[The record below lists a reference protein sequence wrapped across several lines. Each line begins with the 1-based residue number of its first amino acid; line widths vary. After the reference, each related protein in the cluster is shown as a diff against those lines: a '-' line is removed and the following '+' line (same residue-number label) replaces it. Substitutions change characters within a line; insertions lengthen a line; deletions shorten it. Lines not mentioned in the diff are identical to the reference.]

1 MIDELTPVFVKIDEY
16 KEVLDILD
24 VIKSKIEG
32 AQNTL
37 AEINQLKD
45 EEDRELASW
54 STNLADITN
63 KVESIDKA
71 IFGTKDR

>member
-1 MIDELTPVFVKIDEY
+1 MNDELAPVFVKIDEY

-24 VIKSKIEG
+24 VIKGKIET

-37 AEINQLKD
+37 NEIKQLKD

-54 STNLADITN
+54 STNLDDITT
-63 KVESIDKA
+63 KIGEIDRK
-71 IFGTKDR
+71 IFGKQ